1 MHAAAMRRGR
11 TGPSA
16 APAPV
21 SHSQQSDAVML
32 LPSLDDSEAPN
43 TMSSTIVVSVVA
55 ASVVAASV
63 VAASVVAA
71 SVVAASVEASV
82 AASVGVVATTDVLRQ
97 HSGLQS
103 LVKQNNNTL
112 IQKHVRSPRKI

>member
-1 MHAAAMRRGR
+1 MSRGR
-11 TGPSA
+11 AGPSA

-21 SHSQQSDAVML
+21 SHSQHKGAVL

-43 TMSSTIVVSVVA
+43 NMSSAGVVSFGAKVIAAVVDSA
-55 ASVVAASV
+55 V
-63 VAASVVAA
+63 
-71 SVVAASVEASV
+71 ASVEASV
-82 AASVGVVATTDVLRQ
+82 VASVGVVATDVLRQ

-112 IQKHVRSPRKI
+112 IQNLV